1 MSAAQVNSE
10 APVRDGRQAVRL
22 TLGWQDGRASLKE
35 HTHRYGPMPR
45 GLAALR
51 GLHEVSGSRPAHGGP
66 ARGHQ
71 LLGMAHRREGLADIV
86 LAAGLTGRGGAGFP
100 TGIKMRTVAA
110 GRGRAVV
117 VANGMESEPVSQ
129 KDQALLARAPHLV
142 LDGISLAAEAV
153 GADEA
158 HLCLSRTRPQLTAGV
173 MAALAERS
181 EAGLDAVPI
190 SVHELPHNYV
200 SSEETSLVHWL
211 NGGEAKPTFT
221 PPRPFERGVR
231 KRPTLI
237 DNVETLAH
245 VALIA
250 RYGPRWFRQ
259 AGLAGGA
266 GTMLTT
272 VSGAADRP
280 GVYEVEAG
288 TRLGDVLAMAGADLA
303 SESVLIGGYFGTWH
317 AIADVADLP
326 FTADGLRAAGAAPG
340 AGIIWVLPP
349 GGCGL
354 AEAARILQ
362 FLADQGAQQCGPCM
376 FGLPAIAGDLAQ
388 LAASQPQGEPL
399 ERLRRRFGEISGRGA
414 CRHPD
419 GAVRMAASALSAF
432 GADAHA
438 HARRR
443 PCLAG
448 HRGRHLT
455 AVTSTPRPVAEWEW
469 R

>member
-1 MSAAQVNSE
+1 MTTAQVNTE
-10 APVRDGRQAVRL
+10 ASIRDGRNAVRL
-22 TLGWQDGRASLKE
+22 TLGWHDGRASLAE
-35 HTHRYGPMPR
+35 HVHRYGPMPR
-45 GLAALR
+45 GLSALR
-51 GLHEVSGSRPAHGGP
+51 GLHEVPGRGASGGT
-66 ARGHQ
+66 ARGHH
-71 LLGMAHRREGLADIV
+71 LPGIGHRRESLADVV

-100 TGIKMRTVAA
+100 TGTKMRTVAA

-158 HLCLSRTRPQLTAGV
+158 HLCLARTRPELTAGV
-173 MAALAERS
+173 RAALAERN
-181 EAGLDAVPI
+181 EAGLDPMPI

-250 RYGPRWFRQ
+250 RYGPQWFRQ

-272 VSGAADRP
+272 VSGAAAKP
-280 GVYEVEAG
+280 GVYEIEAG
-288 TRLGDVLAMAGADLA
+288 TRVGDILAMAGADPG

-317 AIADVADLP
+317 DIADVADLP
-326 FTADGLRAAGAAPG
+326 FTADGLRSAGAAPG
-340 AGIIWVLPP
+340 AGIIWLLPA

-362 FLADQGAQQCGPCM
+362 FLADHSARQCGPCM
-376 FGLPAIAGDLAQ
+376 FGLPAIAEDLDQ
-388 LAASQPQGEPL
+388 LATSRPQGDPL
-399 ERLRRRFGEISGRGA
+399 DRLRRRFGQISGRGA

-419 GAVRMAASALSAF
+419 GAVRMAASAMSAF

-438 HARRR
+438 HARQR
-443 PCLAG
+443 PCLAAR
-448 HRGRHLT
+448 RGGQLT
-455 AVTSTPRPVAEWEW
+455 PVASTPRPVAEWEW